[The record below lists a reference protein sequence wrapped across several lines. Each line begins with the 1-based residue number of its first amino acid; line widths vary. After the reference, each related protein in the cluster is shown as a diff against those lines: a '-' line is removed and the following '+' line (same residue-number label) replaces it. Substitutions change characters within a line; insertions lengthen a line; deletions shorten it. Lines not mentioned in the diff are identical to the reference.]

1 MGTGGYLPVSLAEL
15 TFRVGCRG
23 EVDDGDRLYWG
34 LYHVL
39 QFGCTAVRHNTS
51 QPEDPDIPLLRF
63 IFAMFQVSGDDT
75 EVEDKHILMR
85 DQVGRML
92 LLMLEH
98 AKFRLA
104 ADSPPFAD
112 EKGSDEKESPTALS
126 AEDTM
131 VDSALA
137 SLLGLV
143 PPELSRPAVREKSN
157 GKASAKVA
165 LKHLVDFVLQDTGTS
180 LNFDQFC
187 RWNKASPADGP
198 RLRLGPLMTDL
209 RMVAAV
215 LFGIPPTLAS
225 MEVALIA
232 EIQRR
237 HKYRYTQTDVSRRG
251 PRGTVWYIINNE
263 WFKDWAILVKKVSGK
278 NEDALDGRDDSKSDY
293 VRGLGRIS
301 NKGLLADNGS
311 LALRGDIRWKHDYE
325 ILPPLAW
332 SALQAWYDG
341 GPPIHRTV
349 VPYIPSTGPTSPH
362 SSQPRIRTE
371 NEIELYPYFV
381 TVFLC
386 DATSR
391 GEARPFQQY
400 VPLSRVSP
408 VGIMLV
414 QLCKGL
420 DTDPDLARLWVMGR
434 NPDGPK
440 DELGEDWILNLST
453 NIVEQRKR
461 RNCSTDH
468 GGITLLLELKDKKTG
483 LWPRGLDGKEW
494 AFREKPTIELDASGT
509 GDGVVGLYNMG

>member
-1 MGTGGYLPVSLAEL
+1 
-15 TFRVGCRG
+15 
-23 EVDDGDRLYWG
+23 
-34 LYHVL
+34 
-39 QFGCTAVRHNTS
+39 
-51 QPEDPDIPLLRF
+51 
-63 IFAMFQVSGDDT
+63 
-75 EVEDKHILMR
+75 
-85 DQVGRML
+85 
-92 LLMLEH
+92 MLEH

-112 EKGSDEKESPTALS
+112 EKGADDEASPTALS
-126 AEDTM
+126 TEDTM
-131 VDSALA
+131 VDLALA
-137 SLLGLV
+137 SLLGLL
-143 PPELSRPAVREKSN
+143 PPKLNRSAVQQKSN

-165 LKHLVDFVLQDTGTS
+165 LKHLVEYVLQDTGTS

-187 RWNKASPADGP
+187 RWNKAAPADGP
-198 RLRLGPLMTDL
+198 SLRLGPLMTDL

-263 WFKDWAILVKKVSGK
+263 WFKGWAIHVKKVSGT
-278 NEDALDGRDDSKSDY
+278 NEDAQDGRDDIKSDF

-301 NKGLLADNGS
+301 NKGLLSDNGS

-341 GPPIHRTV
+341 GPPIHRAV
-349 VPYIPSTGPTSPH
+349 VPYIPSTGSTSPH

-420 DTDPDLARLWVMGR
+420 DTDPDLARIWVMGR
-434 NPDGPK
+434 YPDGPK

-461 RNCSTDH
+461 RNCSADH
-468 GGITLLLELKDKKTG
+468 GVITLLLELKDKESG

-494 AFREKPTIELDASGT
+494 AFREKPVIEPDALDT
-509 GDGVVGLYNMG
+509 GDGVVGLYNMGYVIKRGAFTFCVNTECLTFLLLLFAT

>member
-1 MGTGGYLPVSLAEL
+1 L
-15 TFRVGCRG
+15 
-23 EVDDGDRLYWG
+23 
-34 LYHVL
+34 
-39 QFGCTAVRHNTS
+39 
-51 QPEDPDIPLLRF
+51 
-63 IFAMFQVSGDDT
+63 
-75 EVEDKHILMR
+75 
-85 DQVGRML
+85 
-92 LLMLEH
+92 
-98 AKFRLA
+98 
-104 ADSPPFAD
+104 
-112 EKGSDEKESPTALS
+112 
-126 AEDTM
+126 
-131 VDSALA
+131 ALA
-137 SLLGLV
+137 SLLGLL
-143 PPELSRPAVREKSN
+143 PPKLNRSAIQAKSN
-157 GKASAKVA
+157 GKASDAKVE
-165 LKHLVDFVLQDTGTS
+165 LKQLVEYVLQGDTGTS

-187 RWNKASPADGP
+187 RWNKASPVDGP

-263 WFKDWAILVKKVSGK
+263 WFKDWAVLVKKVSGTS
-278 NEDALDGRDDSKSDY
+278 EDAQDGRDDSKSDS

-301 NKGLLADNGS
+301 NKSLLADNGS
-311 LALRGDIRWKHDYE
+311 LALRGDIRWRHDYE

-349 VPYIPSTGPTSPH
+349 VPYIPSTGPANPH
-362 SSQPRIRTE
+362 SSVPRIRTE

-408 VGIMLV
+408 VGIMQV

-420 DTDPDLARLWVMGR
+420 DTDPDLARIWVMGR
-434 NPDGPK
+434 NPDGLK
-440 DELGEDWILNLST
+440 DESGEDWILNLRT

-494 AFREKPTIELDASGT
+494 AFREKPVIEPDALDT
-509 GDGVVGLYNMG
+509 GDGVVGLYNMGYVIKRGAFTFCANTECLTFLLLLFAT